1 MAADIAFIDVL
12 LNDGPGS
19 NVVGGRIFP
28 NLRPQKNVF
37 PAIMIRMNDVDPS
50 DTKDGVSTLDQEFIG
65 VFIYARTYSEIF
77 DLATKTRTALDR
89 YSGTNKG
96 VVVQSSQYQDT
107 STFNSKIDNAPL
119 FTQEDEYKVRVIRS

>member
-12 LNDGPGS
+12 LNDAPVS
-19 NVVGGRIFP
+19 NVVDDRVFLS
-28 NLRPQKNVF
+28 LRPQKSKF
-37 PAIMIRMNDVDPS
+37 PAIMIRINDNDPS

-65 VFIYARTYSEIF
+65 VFAYSRTARERAS
-77 DLATKTRTALDR
+77 LMSLVRTALDR
-89 YSGTNKG
+89 YSGTNKEI
-96 VVVQSSQYQDT
+96 VIQSSQYQDT

>member
-1 MAADIAFIDVL
+1 MAGDIAFIDVL
-12 LNDGPGS
+12 LNDAPVS
-19 NVVGGRIFP
+19 NVVGDRIFA
-28 NLRPQKNVF
+28 NLRPQQNKF
-37 PAIMIRMNDVDPS
+37 PAIMIRINDNDPS

-77 DLATKTRTALDR
+77 DLAIKTRTALDR

-119 FTQEDEYKVRVIRS
+119 FTQEDEYKVRIIRS

>member
-12 LNDGPGS
+12 LNDAPVSG
-19 NVVGGRIFP
+19 VVGTRIFL
-28 NLRPQKNVF
+28 NLRPQKNLF
-37 PAIMIRMNDVDPS
+37 PAIMIRINDNDPS

-65 VFIYARTYSEIF
+65 VFGYSRTAVERSS
-77 DLATKTRTALDR
+77 LMSLVRTALDR

-96 VVVQSSQYQDT
+96 VVVQSSQYQDS

-119 FTQEDEYKVRVIRS
+119 YTQEDEYKVRVIRP